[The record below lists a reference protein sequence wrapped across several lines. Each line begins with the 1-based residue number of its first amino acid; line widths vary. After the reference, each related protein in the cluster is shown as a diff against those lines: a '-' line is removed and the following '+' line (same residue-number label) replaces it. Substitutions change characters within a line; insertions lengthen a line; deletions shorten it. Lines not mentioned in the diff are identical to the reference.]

1 MLGERRGAR
10 PRRSAAFETQ
20 GDVLL
25 VLATVSGLAAAA
37 LDAAGSRPRTGCSL
51 ATGEPEDYLEH
62 VAGWVQLAGGCPAR
76 SRGNATDDDQ
86 LVVSSAR
93 SLTPLDCLG
102 LGRLFWSDL
111 TARLS
116 LNMDKPHRSLQ
127 RWFIWALA
135 LGLYS
140 TAPWARP
147 NGFAAECGGCHYG
160 QLEGDGLGGDEVT
173 PAPRVSAVA
182 STLRVAPGEQVE
194 LTVTVES
201 TWADAVVAGFLVI
214 TDVGEGVFTPSQEGT
229 GNVGVVEGEVWDYAI
244 GHTAA
249 RDLESGTATFRASW
263 TAPTTP
269 GSYEFAVYGVTSDDG
284 DGIDDPG
291 VAQETNDSVG
301 RFAFVVGVGCD
312 LVAYYLDADM
322 DGYGDEELLACDSPA
337 GYVLQGGDCRD
348 NDARVNPGAVELCS
362 FLDENCDG
370 EAMAPPT
377 FYRDLDGDGYGNAGD
392 ILVETCTLP
401 EGYAAQAGDCAPT
414 DPTSHPGA
422 VEVAGNGV
430 DDNCNGETDE
440 LGVPPANTGNTPT
453 TAETSSDGAV
463 GPSPAPAPVTSEV
476 GSTAPDTSAPTVVAP
491 ADPGGST
498 SGCRVA
504 SRRVNNAGLVVG
516 LLLAGLAMGRRRV
529 K

>member
-1 MLGERRGAR
+1 M
-10 PRRSAAFETQ
+10 P
-20 GDVLL
+20 
-25 VLATVSGLAAAA
+25 
-37 LDAAGSRPRTGCSL
+37 
-51 ATGEPEDYLEH
+51 
-62 VAGWVQLAGGCPAR
+62 
-76 SRGNATDDDQ
+76 
-86 LVVSSAR
+86 
-93 SLTPLDCLG
+93 
-102 LGRLFWSDL
+102 
-111 TARLS
+111 ARLS
-116 LNMDKPHRSLQ
+116 FNMHKPHRSLQ
-127 RWFIWALA
+127 RSFVWALA

-140 TAPWARP
+140 TSPLARP

-160 QLEGDGLGGDEVT
+160 QLEVGGDEMT
-173 PAPRVSAVA
+173 PAPRVSAAA
-182 STLRVAPGEQVE
+182 STVRIAPGEQLE
-194 LTVTVES
+194 LTITVES
-201 TWADAVVAGFLVI
+201 TWPDAVVAGFLVV
-214 TDVGEGVFTPSQEGT
+214 TDVGEGVFAPSEEGT

-249 RDLESGTATFRASW
+249 RELEGGTATFRASW

-284 DGIDDPG
+284 DGMDDPD

-312 LVAYYLDADM
+312 LVTYYRDADA
-322 DGYGDEELLACDSPA
+322 DGYGDEELLACDPPA

-348 NDARVNPGAVELCS
+348 DDARVNPGAVEQCS

-392 ILVETCTLP
+392 ILVETCMLP
-401 EGYAAQAGDCAPT
+401 EGYATQAGDCAPT
-414 DPTSHPGA
+414 DPMSHPGA

-440 LGVPPANTGNTPT
+440 LGASPDNTSDTPT
-453 TAETSSDGAV
+453 TAETSGDGAV
-463 GPSPAPAPVTSEV
+463 DTMRPAPEPATSEV
-476 GSTAPDTSAPTVVAP
+476 DSTAPGTPAPTVVSP
-491 ADPGGST
+491 ADTGGT

-504 SRRVNNAGLVVG
+504 SRRVKNGGFLVG
-516 LLLAGLAMGRRRV
+516 LLLVSAALGRRRV